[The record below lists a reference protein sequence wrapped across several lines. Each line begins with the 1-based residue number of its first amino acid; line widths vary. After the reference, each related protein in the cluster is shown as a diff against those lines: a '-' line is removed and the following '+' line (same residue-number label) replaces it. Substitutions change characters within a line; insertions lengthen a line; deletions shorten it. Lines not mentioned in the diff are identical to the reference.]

1 MPSPVRRPSRRLS
14 IAFVAVLLAAAAAV
28 AGCAGASSAG
38 GGTDP
43 ASSVP
48 ASAPLYAEAVL
59 AGDGQEQA
67 DAQAALAKIVGTS
80 DPQAAVAKLF
90 DRGGVQFARDVEPWI
105 GERVGA
111 AALTVGRGGEKIVV
125 AASRDDA
132 AAKAALGRIAP
143 GAATRS
149 YRDVSYRVDAQRHG
163 LAAGV
168 VGETVVFGSE
178 NGLKAAI
185 DASKGSSLAESDAL
199 KSARSTVRQERSGF
213 LYADVASLLR
223 QALAGAGGGAA
234 QLAPLVGPISQ
245 ALPKTVAA
253 ALDAEP
259 GMLRIDSAAIG
270 NGGGVRPAGSG
281 ADALAALP
289 GDAWLGL
296 GVGELGKTVDDVIAR
311 LSSGGGLAGVGVQAL
326 LAQAQQ
332 QIGLDIRRDLLAWMG
347 DAGLFVSGDAD
358 EPRVALVVASKD
370 PAASQK
376 TVRALETLARRNG
389 DVSSLTASGVDAGFT
404 VKRDGKA
411 GLVVASAGNRFVI
424 ASSRAALDAALSP
437 ERAPRRRRGLPRR
450 RREARLGRAPV
461 VLRRRAAPRRPRGR
475 EARRPRQGPGARR
488 LRRPRRR
495 RPPGRGR
502 RARRGDPHAEVGAGL
517 MPAPP

>member
-1 MPSPVRRPSRRLS
+1 MAARRSSSPPRGTTRRRRPRSAGSLPARRPAPTATS
-14 IAFVAVLLAAAAAV
+14 PIASTPSATAWPR
-28 AGCAGASSAG
+28 ASSA
-38 GGTDP
+38 
-43 ASSVP
+43 S
-48 ASAPLYAEAVL
+48 
-59 AGDGQEQA
+59 
-67 DAQAALAKIVGTS
+67 
-80 DPQAAVAKLF
+80 
-90 DRGGVQFARDVEPWI
+90 
-105 GERVGA
+105 
-111 AALTVGRGGEKIVV
+111 
-125 AASRDDA
+125 
-132 AAKAALGRIAP
+132 
-143 GAATRS
+143 
-149 YRDVSYRVDAQRHG
+149 
-163 LAAGV
+163 
-168 VGETVVFGSE
+168 TVVFGSE

-358 EPRVALVVASKD
+358 EPR
-370 PAASQK
+370 
-376 TVRALETLARRNG
+376 
-389 DVSSLTASGVDAGFT
+389 
-404 VKRDGKA
+404 
-411 GLVVASAGNRFVI
+411 
-424 ASSRAALDAALSP
+424 
-437 ERAPRRRRGLPRR
+437 
-450 RREARLGRAPV
+450 
-461 VLRRRAAPRRPRGR
+461 
-475 EARRPRQGPGARR
+475 
-488 LRRPRRR
+488 
-495 RPPGRGR
+495 R
-502 RARRGDPHAEVGAGL
+502 RARRRLEGPGRVAEDRSRPGDARAPQRRRVLPDGERRRRRLHA
-517 MPAPP
+517 

>member
-1 MPSPVRRPSRRLS
+1 MPSTVLRPARRSS
-14 IAFVAVLLAAAAAV
+14 TAFLAVLLAAAAAL
-28 AGCAGASSAG
+28 AGCAAGSSAG

-59 AGDGQEQA
+59 AGDGQEQR

-80 DPQAAVAKLF
+80 DPQAAIARLF

-111 AALTVGRGGEKIVV
+111 AALTVGRGGDTIVV
-125 AASRDDA
+125 AASRDDDA
-132 AAKAALGRIAP
+132 AQAALGRIAP
-143 GAATRS
+143 GADTRS
-149 YRDVSYRVDAQRHG
+149 YRGVSYRVDSRHHG

-168 VGETVVFGSE
+168 VGDTVVFGGE

-199 KSARSTVRQERSGF
+199 KTARSTVRQERSGF

-234 QLAPLVGPISQ
+234 QLAPLVGPISE

-259 GMLRIDSAAIG
+259 GLLRIDSAAIG

-289 GDAWLGL
+289 SDAWLGL
-296 GVGELGKTVDDVIAR
+296 GVGELGKTVDNVIDR

-326 LAQAQQ
+326 LAQAQG

-347 DAGLFVSGDAD
+347 DAGLSVSGDAD
-358 EPRVALVVASKD
+358 APRVALVVASKD
-370 PAASQK
+370 PAASQR
-376 TVRALETLARRNG
+376 TVRALETLARRDG
-389 DVSSLTASGVDAGFT
+389 EVSPVTGSGIDAGFA
-404 VKRDGKA
+404 VKRG
-411 GLVVASAGNRFVI
+411 GRTGPVVASAGNRFVI
-424 ASSRAALDAALSP
+424 ASGRAALDAALSP
-437 ERAPRRRRGLPRR
+437 SG
-450 RREARLGRAPV
+450 RLGDAPAFRDAAAKLGSGV
-461 VLRRRAAPRRPRGR
+461 RPSFFVDAQRLGDLAAAKHGGRDKGPALDAFGALVGGGRQDGDVARGEAILTLR
-475 EARRPRQGPGARR
+475 
-488 LRRPRRR
+488 
-495 RPPGRGR
+495 
-502 RARRGDPHAEVGAGL
+502 
-517 MPAPP
+517 

>member
-1 MPSPVRRPSRRLS
+1 MRSLVRVACPEADRGYDGPTMPSTVRRPSRRLS
-14 IAFVAVLLAAAAAV
+14 TALLAVLLAAAAAV
-28 AGCAGASSAG
+28 AGCAAGSSAG

-59 AGDGQEQA
+59 AGDGQEQR
-67 DAQAALAKIVGTS
+67 DAQQALAKIVGTA
-80 DPQAAVAKLF
+80 DPQAAITKLF
-90 DRGGVQFARDVEPWI
+90 DRGGVQFDRDVQPWI

-111 AALTVGRGGEKIVV
+111 AALT
-125 AASRDDA
+125 
-132 AAKAALGRIAP
+132 LGRIAP
-143 GAATRS
+143 GAASRS
-149 YRDVSYRVDAQRHG
+149 YRGVSYRVDAKRHG

-168 VGETVVFGSE
+168 VGDTVVFGGE

-199 KSARSTVRQERSGF
+199 KSARSTVRQQRSGF
-213 LYADVASLLR
+213 LYANVESLLR
-223 QALAGAGGGAA
+223 QGLVGAGGGAA
-234 QLAPLVGPISQ
+234 QLAPLVGPISE
-245 ALPKTVAA
+245 ALPETVAA

-289 GDAWLGL
+289 SDAWLGL
-296 GVGELGKTVDDVIAR
+296 GIGEIGKTVDNVIER
-311 LSSGGGLAGVGVQAL
+311 LSSGGGLAGVGVQAV

-347 DAGLFVSGDAD
+347 DAGLSVSGDGDA
-358 EPRVALVVASKD
+358 PRVALVVASKD

-389 DVSSLTASGVDAGFT
+389 DVSSLTGNGVDAGFT

-411 GLVVASAGNRFVI
+411 GLVVASAGDRFVI
-424 ASSRAALDAALSP
+424 ASSRAALKSALSP
-437 ERAPRRRRGLPRR
+437 SG
-450 RREARLGRAPV
+450 RLGDAPAF
-461 VLRRRAAPRRPRGR
+461 RDAAAKLGSGVRPSFFVDAQRLGDLAAAQHGGHGNAPALDAFGALVGGGRQDGDVARG
-475 EARRPRQGPGARR
+475 EAI
-488 LRRPRRR
+488 LT
-495 RPPGRGR
+495 
-502 RARRGDPHAEVGAGL
+502 L
-517 MPAPP
+517 K

>member
-1 MPSPVRRPSRRLS
+1 MPSTVRRPSRRLS
-14 IAFVAVLLAAAAAV
+14 TALLAVLLAAAAAV
-28 AGCAGASSAG
+28 AGCAAGSSAG

-59 AGDGQEQA
+59 AGDGQEQR
-67 DAQAALAKIVGTS
+67 DAQQALAKIVGTA
-80 DPQAAVAKLF
+80 DPQAAITKLF
-90 DRGGVQFARDVEPWI
+90 DRGGVQFDRDVKPWI

-111 AALTVGRGGEKIVV
+111 AALTVGRGGDKIVV
-125 AASRDDA
+125 AGSRDNDA
-132 AAKAALGRIAP
+132 ANAALGRIAP
-143 GAATRS
+143 GAASRS
-149 YRDVSYRVDAQRHG
+149 YRGVSYRVDAKRHG

-168 VGETVVFGSE
+168 VGDTVVFGGE

-213 LYADVASLLR
+213 LYANVESLLR
-223 QALAGAGGGAA
+223 QGLAGAGGGAA
-234 QLAPLVGPISQ
+234 QLAPLVGPISE
-245 ALPKTVAA
+245 ALPETVAA

-289 GDAWLGL
+289 SDAWLGL
-296 GVGELGKTVDDVIAR
+296 GVGELGKTVDNVIER
-311 LSSGGGLAGVGVQAL
+311 LSSGGGLAGVGVQAV

-347 DAGLFVSGDAD
+347 DAGLSVSGDGD
-358 EPRVALVVASKD
+358 KPRVALVVASKD

-389 DVSSLTASGVDAGFT
+389 DVSSLTGNGVDAGFT

-411 GLVVASAGNRFVI
+411 GLVVASAGDRFVI
-424 ASSRAALDAALSP
+424 ASSRAALKSALSP
-437 ERAPRRRRGLPRR
+437 SG
-450 RREARLGRAPV
+450 RLGDAPAF
-461 VLRRRAAPRRPRGR
+461 RDAAAKLGSGVRPSFFVDAQRLGDLAAAQHGGHGNAPALDAFGALVGGGRQDGDVARG
-475 EARRPRQGPGARR
+475 EAI
-488 LRRPRRR
+488 LT
-495 RPPGRGR
+495 
-502 RARRGDPHAEVGAGL
+502 L
-517 MPAPP
+517 K